1 MKNACVVFLAMGLA
15 AAACSRGRTEKVETE
30 IETERDAAGNTVK
43 TEAEEAGRL
52 PGGGKIDVE
61 NKIYI
66 GTVTEYEAG
75 RRLKISSSDGESH
88 SFDLAE
94 SGATVNVQ
102 PSVEQGK
109 LVEVMIEKQKDQP
122 KKISVMARV
131 R

>member
-1 MKNACVVFLAMGLA
+1 MKNACVVFLAIGLA
-15 AAACSRGRTEKVETE
+15 AACNRGRTEKVETE

-75 RRLKISSSDGESH
+75 KRLKISSSDGESH

-94 SGATVNVQ
+94 RDATVNVQ